1 MTVSTSSLK
10 TNIQL
15 NYLASKSLYEMYIR
29 LDIVTAVVCCVGT
42 LIERSIHKQ
51 SSELGFCMFSQ
62 AAKKGTLM
70 GEIWQ

>member
-1 MTVSTSSLK
+1 MHIGLV
-10 TNIQL
+10 
-15 NYLASKSLYEMYIR
+15 
-29 LDIVTAVVCCVGT
+29 IVTAVVCCVGT

-70 GEIWQ
+70 GEIWQWL